1 MVATQP
7 MQDDGGKFDYDIFL
21 SFTGADRRWADWIA
35 AELAAA
41 EHPAGHPF
49 RVLYQGKDFVPGTNW
64 VQLLHDGIQRSER
77 TLAVLSPDYLERS
90 PFGTAEWQTVWPTD
104 PNGLLRRL
112 VPVRVSSCQ
121 PTGLLISIVYIDLV
135 DIDEASC
142 SARLR
147 DGLFA
152 AITGA
157 YPPPAGPP
165 SFPR

>member
-1 MVATQP
+1 M
-7 MQDDGGKFDYDIFL
+7 
-21 SFTGADRRWADWIA
+21 
-35 AELAAA
+35 
-41 EHPAGHPF
+41 
-49 RVLYQGKDFVPGTNW
+49 
-64 VQLLHDGIQRSER
+64 QLLHDGIQRSER

-90 PFGTAEWQTVWPTD
+90 PFGTAEWQTVWPAD